1 MARCL
6 AKVDAG
12 RNKEG
17 AGLEK
22 LGSYQWTRRKE
33 GETMGGRERGREGN
47 REKRREAGGV
57 GA

>member
-12 RNKEG
+12 WNKEG

-22 LGSYQWTRRKE
+22 LGSYQRMRRKE
-33 GETMGGRERGREGN
+33 GRGEAGRERRREGG
-47 REKRREAGGV
+47 K
-57 GA
+57 